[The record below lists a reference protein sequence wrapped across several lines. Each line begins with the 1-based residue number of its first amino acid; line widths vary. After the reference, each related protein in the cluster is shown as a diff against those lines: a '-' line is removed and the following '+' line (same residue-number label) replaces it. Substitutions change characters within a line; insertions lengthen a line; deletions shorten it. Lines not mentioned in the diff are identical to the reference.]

1 MNENL
6 TIIIPCYNESQNVL
20 NVIPLIIDF
29 CEKYDFQ
36 LIIVNDGS
44 SDNTLELLNTLK
56 SDKLVIVNH
65 KVNRGYGAAIKTGIL
80 NCKTQS
86 CVTIDADGQH
96 NLHDI
101 IQLLEY
107 RNANDFDLVIGN
119 RNFGGSTL
127 FRNIGK
133 YIIHK
138 FTQLFIKIEIKD
150 LNSGMKMYNT
160 NVVKSLIKWAPDT
173 MAYSDIITLLH
184 FNFSYKIGEYPITIN
199 NRMHGT
205 STINYK
211 TAIETIRE
219 IAFIIV
225 NIFPFKFFSILSV
238 LIFTIAS
245 IWSIPF
251 IVEAKGLTVG
261 GSLLF
266 FSALIIFLQGILLEI
281 LCRMRFEN
289 YNHVK

>member
-1 MNENL
+1 MEL
-6 TIIIPCYNESQNVL
+6 TIIIPCYNESQNLL
-20 NVIPLIIDF
+20 NVIPQVIAF
-29 CEKYDFQ
+29 CELNNFE

-44 SDNTLELLNTLK
+44 KDKSLELLK
-56 SDKLVIVNH
+56 SFKCKNLVILNH
-65 KVNRGYGAAIKTGIL
+65 KVNRGYGAAIKTGIQHC
-80 NCKTQS
+80 NTQY

-96 NLHDI
+96 NLQDI
-101 IQLLEY
+101 IKLLEY
-107 RNANDFDLVIGN
+107 RSINDFDLVIGN

-199 NRMHGT
+199 NRLQGT

-211 TAIETIRE
+211 TAIETIKE

-225 NIFPFKFFSILSV
+225 NIFPFKFFSILSLV
-238 LIFTIAS
+238 IFAFAS

-251 IVEAKGLTVG
+251 IFLGKGLTVG

-266 FSALIIFLQGILLEI
+266 FSSLIIFLQGILLEI

-289 YNHVK
+289 YTNVE